1 MTGTILV
8 AGTSSGAGKST
19 LVTGLC
25 RWCARHGMSVAP
37 FKAQNMSLNSFV
49 TREGEEIGR
58 AQASQADAARVEPD
72 VRMNPVL
79 LKPGTDSRSQ
89 VIVLGRPVGE
99 MEARAYWDEK
109 ASLLDVVVQAY
120 HDLRA
125 SFDVVICE
133 GAGSPAEINLRAQ
146 DIVNLG
152 FARAVGAPVIVISDI
167 DRGGMFASLVGTLA
181 LLDDEDQQHVQGFV
195 VNRFRG
201 DQVLLDPGLRMLE
214 SLTGRPTLG
223 VLPYGEGLWVDAEDR
238 PDPSAYRDLGAP
250 TGEDALRIAVVG
262 FPRASNLTDLDPLVA
277 EPGVTIRFAA
287 RPQELADADLVV
299 LPGTR
304 ATVSDLEWL
313 RSRQIDSAL
322 QKRAGAGRP
331 ILGICGGYQMLGV
344 SIDDRFESGRGT
356 VAGLGLLPVQ
366 TVFGPEKVLARPS
379 RSLSDGTTVEG
390 YEIHHGIVRRSGGEA
405 LFADEGCRVGS
416 VTGTSWH
423 GLFENDAFR
432 RRFLTETGV
441 RAGRTLVYSS
451 DSRFADVR
459 DARFERLADMVAQH
473 IDTDAL
479 MRIIEGHTATYAPL
493 HIAPA

>member
-1 MTGTILV
+1 
-8 AGTSSGAGKST
+8 
-19 LVTGLC
+19 
-25 RWCARHGMSVAP
+25 MSVAP

-58 AQASQADAARVEPD
+58 AQASQAHAARVEPD

-109 ASLLDVVVQAY
+109 ASLLDVVVEAY

-125 SFDVVICE
+125 RFDVVICE

-181 LLDDEDQQHVQGFV
+181 LLDEEDQQHVQGFV

-201 DQVLLDPGLRMLE
+201 DRALLDPGLQMLGTV
-214 SLTGRPTLG
+214 TGRPTLG
-223 VLPYGEGLWVDAEDR
+223 VLPFARDLWVDAEDR
-238 PDPSAYRDLGAP
+238 PDPSAYRDRGAP
-250 TGEDALRIAVVG
+250 GGEDGLRVVVVAL
-262 FPRASNLTDLDPLVA
+262 PRASNLTDLDPLVA
-277 EPGVTIRFAA
+277 EPGVTVRFAA
-287 RPQELADADLVV
+287 RPQELDDADLVV

-322 QKRAGAGRP
+322 QKRASAGRP

-344 SIDDRFESGRGT
+344 SIDDRVESGRGT
-356 VAGLGLLPVQ
+356 VAGLGLLPVE
-366 TVFGPEKVLARPS
+366 TTFGAEKVLARPS
-379 RSLSDGTTVEG
+379 RTLADGTTVEG
-390 YEIHHGIVRRSGGEA
+390 YEIHHGIVQRSGGEA
-405 LFADEGCRVGS
+405 FFADEGCRVGS
-416 VTGTSWH
+416 VAGTSWH

-432 RRFLTETGV
+432 RQFLTETGLL
-441 RAGRTLVYSS
+441 AGRAFVSLS

-459 DARFERLADMVAQH
+459 EARFNVLADMVARH
-473 IDTDAL
+473 IDTGAV
-479 MRIIEGHTATYAPL
+479 MRIIEGHSAKYAPL
-493 HIAPA
+493 RIARA